1 MTARRSLADL
11 RKAFDSKAS
20 TENSNSDWKK
30 FFSFWKMPEDTTTIV
45 RFLPDLNED
54 NPMGFLVENLTHE
67 LVINGERKKVPCL
80 SMYGEDCPLCEESR
94 KHYDAG
100 DEVMG
105 KKYYKKRSYIGQVLV
120 IESPFEYDAE
130 PLVKL
135 IDFGPKIFKQ
145 IQSAFQ
151 SGDLENPPYEL
162 KGGYNFRI
170 KKTKSGQYADYG
182 TSSFSPKMSDVGD
195 DILENLELY
204 DLSTYRTKQISRITI
219 ETMLQAE
226 KTGTRVNEDDEDVVV
241 DDQPVQKVAVKTAVA
256 SVAAKVATRKEEPEV
271 QAEEPAGGQKASAV
285 LDAIRARAAAKKAAA
300 GE

>member
-219 ETMLQAE
+219 EAMLQAE